1 MMNKKKSISFPLQIG
16 IAVILGVLA
25 GAYFGK
31 KGELFGEIG
40 IILIQLLK
48 ILATP
53 LLFFAIVDAFLK
65 TQIRLRDFGR
75 LVLISSSNAIMA
87 GLIALGASQFIL
99 NFSHRNK
106 LSLDTGVTNSA
117 LHSENVLS
125 KGLIALKAF
134 LNLFVTEHLFTV
146 ILAAILLGIVGRK
159 FRSPAFT
166 HMIESCLKFIQKV
179 LVRLIHWVPLA
190 IFGVICQT
198 VGSYGFSVFPK
209 LALFIFLVSAG
220 IMIHVFIYYPILL
233 KSAGISPILFF
244 KRAKAPLVTAFGT
257 GSSLATLPVTLKTLQ
272 SEMKVSPESARLAA
286 CVGTN
291 LNHVGILL
299 YEAAT
304 ALFIAHI
311 HGIPLNLNQKFI
323 LLASS
328 TLAAVG
334 IAGVPDAGL
343 ITLTLVLNALN
354 LPLTYVP
361 LLLTVDWFLGRLRA
375 TTNVASDMIVAKLLD
390 KGRSV

>member
-1 MMNKKKSISFPLQIG
+1 MMKKKKSISFPLQIG
-16 IAVILGVLA
+16 IAVVLGVLV
-25 GAYFGK
+25 GTFLGQ

-53 LLFFAIVDAFLK
+53 LLFFAIIDAFLK
-65 TQIRLRDFGR
+65 TQIRFRDFGR
-75 LVLISSSNAIMA
+75 LVFISSSNAIVA

-99 NFSHRNK
+99 SFNHPNELPIDMNVMNSGSHQE
-106 LSLDTGVTNSA
+106 TA
-117 LHSENVLS
+117 IS

-134 LNLFVTEHLFTV
+134 LNLFVTEHLFIV
-146 ILAAILLGIVGRK
+146 IFAAILLGLLGRK
-159 FRSPAFT
+159 YRNSSFT
-166 HMIESCLKFIQKV
+166 HIIEICLSFIQKI

-198 VGSYGFSVFPK
+198 VGTYGFSVFPK
-209 LALFIFLVSAG
+209 LALFIILVSVG
-220 IMIHVFIYYPILL
+220 IIIHLFIYYPLLL
-233 KSAGISPILFF
+233 KLTGNSPIQFF
-244 KRAKAPLVTAFGT
+244 QRAKAPLVTAFGT

-272 SEMKVSPESARLAA
+272 TELKVSPESARLAA

-311 HGIPLNLNQKFI
+311 HGIPLNLEQKFV

-390 KGRSV
+390 KRRRI